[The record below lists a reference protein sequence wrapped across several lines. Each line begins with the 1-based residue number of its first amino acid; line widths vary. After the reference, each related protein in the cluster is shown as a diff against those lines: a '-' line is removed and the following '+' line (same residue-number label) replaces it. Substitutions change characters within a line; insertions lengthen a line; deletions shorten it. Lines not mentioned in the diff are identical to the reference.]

1 MTKKIII
8 LAIATMLAMPLF
20 AQQKKEAVKKAKPN
34 TEKKAG
40 DMPSGWQLVPLV
52 PALRPVYHR

>member
-20 AQQKKEAVKKAKPN
+20 AQQKKEAVKKAQEQKRRMKELKDK
-34 TEKKAG
+34 T
-40 DMPSGWQLVPLV
+40 
-52 PALRPVYHR
+52 